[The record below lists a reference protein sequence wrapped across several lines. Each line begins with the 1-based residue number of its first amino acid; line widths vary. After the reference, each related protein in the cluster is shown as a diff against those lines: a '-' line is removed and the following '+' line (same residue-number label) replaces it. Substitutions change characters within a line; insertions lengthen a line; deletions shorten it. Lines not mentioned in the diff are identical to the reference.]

1 MSRIACLLV
10 PDVPLAA
17 ALRAEPELRGRK
29 LAVVAYGQTGSGGQT
44 GSDGQIV
51 SGRMRGL
58 TPAQARAIDPDLT
71 TRRLSIEGMHSV
83 QEALVDVAL
92 SVTPRVED
100 TRPGQVHLDLAG
112 TRALFPSER
121 GLATALETRLAGVG
135 LDDTRIGIG
144 PSATVAELAAR
155 HCDGGIIVSEGERES
170 FLAPLPL
177 DLLDPPDEIFDRLT
191 RWGLHTLGEL
201 ANLPQAALGARLGEE
216 GVRLARRA
224 RGADLQPFRPTPPR
238 LRFEESA
245 ETGHPVDNLEALAFP
260 LRSVS
265 DRLGRRLRVRG
276 LAARELRLELTLESG
291 RGFARNIGLGAPTT
305 EARVITSLV
314 RLALEADAPAEPVE
328 ALRLIATPGQLE
340 TAQLDLFLPPL
351 PAPAELAITVARL
364 EALCG
369 TGRVG
374 APGVEDTHR
383 PDAARLE
390 PFETSRPSESGPEP
404 EPSVP
409 APAMALRAFRPA
421 QRVRVR
427 VHDGLPQ
434 RVDGLSSAAIQG
446 ALVVS
451 QRAGPWRL
459 FGEWWGE
466 RCFARDYFDVELS
479 DRGVYRMYHNLQD
492 DSWYVD
498 GIYD

>member
-1 MSRIACLLV
+1 V
-10 PDVPLAA
+10 
-17 ALRAEPELRGRK
+17 K
-29 LAVVAYGQTGSGGQT
+29 
-44 GSDGQIV
+44 
-51 SGRMRGL
+51 
-58 TPAQARAIDPDLT
+58 
-71 TRRLSIEGMHSV
+71 
-83 QEALVDVAL
+83 
-92 SVTPRVED
+92 
-100 TRPGQVHLDLAG
+100 
-112 TRALFPSER
+112 
-121 GLATALETRLAGVG
+121 
-135 LDDTRIGIG
+135 
-144 PSATVAELAAR
+144 
-155 HCDGGIIVSEGERES
+155 
-170 FLAPLPL
+170 
-177 DLLDPPDEIFDRLT
+177 
-191 RWGLHTLGEL
+191 
-201 ANLPQAALGARLGEE
+201 
-216 GVRLARRA
+216 LARRA
-224 RGADLQPFRPTPPR
+224 RGGDLGPFRPTPPR
-238 LRFEESA
+238 LRFEEST

-276 LAARELRLELTLESG
+276 LAARELRLELRLESG
-291 RGFARNIGLGAPTT
+291 RGFARNIELGAATT
-305 EARVITSLV
+305 EAHVITSLL
-314 RLALEADAPAEPVE
+314 RLALEADAPPEPVE
-328 ALRLIATPGQLE
+328 SLRLIATPGQLE

-390 PFETSRPSESGPEP
+390 PFETGRRAEPRPDVP
-404 EPSVP
+404 VP

-427 VHDGLPQ
+427 MHDGLPQ
-434 RVDGLSSAAIQG
+434 RVDGRSSGAPRGTLQG
-446 ALVVS
+446 TLTVS
-451 QRAGPWRL
+451 QHAGPWRL

-479 DRGVYRMYHNLQD
+479 DHGVYRMYHNLED